1 VLEFFSNL
9 FRTGG
14 FHHGNSPAW
23 NGPLTGLHVGASLA
37 IWAAFTTTLIALNYY
52 ILRRQNAR
60 VSRAFW
66 IFEGFLFAGG
76 TLHLMNALMFLWPV
90 YRFLGL
96 LLLLTAV
103 LCWAAVLSLIP
114 VIPRILALRKPE
126 ELAKEIAERKKAE
139 ETLRVSEHRF
149 RTMADTMP
157 AMVAIFQGTGHAYV
171 NPMSMAIMGYS
182 REELLN
188 LGFIDYVHPEFR
200 QTVMQRSIARQRGE
214 KVESRYEIRLIAKNG
229 RDLWVDFSAT
239 PIEYDGKP
247 AILGIAIDITQRK
260 VMEQALRTA
269 MEEAEAASR
278 AKSTFLANMSHEIR
292 TPMNAVLGMT
302 DLVLDSELTRDQR
315 QHLETARDSAES
327 LLAIINDIL
336 DFSKIEAGK
345 LELEAAPFNLRETVE
360 DTVRSLAVRAH
371 GQGIELACRIAPN
384 TPEMLVGD
392 RVRLR
397 QVLTNLVGNAVK
409 FTPRGEVVMDVHSL
423 TDGDGR
429 AKLQFSV
436 VDTGIGIPQEK
447 LESIFKAFE
456 QADASMTRRYGG
468 TGLGLAITSRL
479 IELMNGK
486 IWVESRPGHGSTFHF
501 TAAFEVPE
509 QAGQPSVKVGPL
521 QIVGTKVL
529 VVDDNATN
537 RRILDEILRNWGMEP
552 VLAAG
557 AEEALSLLREAAGS
571 GRPFPIVLSDVNMP
585 DVDGFELVERCRRDP
600 ELESTVCIMLTS
612 ATRTGDAALGKELG
626 ITAQLVK
633 PVKQSELYNAIM
645 EGLGIAAAPSVEGE
659 KQIALP
665 AASGPLRVL
674 LAEDSVPNQKLAIGL
689 LSKWGYTT
697 VVATDG
703 QQAVDQAI
711 NDGKFD
717 LILMDVQMPE
727 LDGFEATRRIRN
739 AEREDGRR
747 RTPIIAMTAHAMKGD
762 RERCLEAGMD
772 GYISK
777 PVRAPELSRTI
788 AEFVADNAASCGYL
802 SLESETALSTPDATE
817 AGLALAPQNA
827 SPLDATVATGD
838 ESKSRV
844 DWTVALQSV
853 GGDRDLLVAVVSA
866 ALEEWPV
873 LINQLHG
880 AIPRQDNATVRRVI
894 HTLKNA
900 FRTLGAKQ
908 EAAFA
913 EQLETAERGHEPSE
927 ASIAELLDAVERVTS
942 ELEAFVGGPQRV

>member
-1 VLEFFSNL
+1 MLDFFSSL
-9 FRTGG
+9 FRTAG

-23 NGPLTGLHVGASLA
+23 SGGLVTVHVIAALA
-37 IWAAFTTTLIALNYY
+37 TWAAFTTTLIALNYY
-52 ILRRQNAR
+52 ILRRKNAR

-76 TLHLMNALMFLWPV
+76 TLHLMNALMFWWPV
-90 YRFLGL
+90 YRFLGVL
-96 LLLLTAV
+96 HVLTAA
-103 LCWAAVLSLIP
+103 LCWAAVISLIP

-171 NPMSMAIMGYS
+171 NPTSQTIMGYT
-182 REELLN
+182 REELIHLSF
-188 LGFIDYVHPEFR
+188 LDYVHPEFR
-200 QTVMQRSIARQRGE
+200 QKVMERSVARQRGE
-214 KVESRYEIRLIAKNG
+214 PVEARYEIRLVAKDG
-229 RDLWVDFSAT
+229 RNLWVDFSAT
-239 PIEYDGKP
+239 PIEYDGQP
-247 AILGIAIDITQRK
+247 AILGIAIDISQRK
-260 VMEQALRTA
+260 EMEQALRTA
-269 MEEAEAASR
+269 MEAAEAASR

-302 DLVLDSELTRDQR
+302 DLVLDTELTRDQR

-371 GQGIELACRIAPN
+371 GQGIELACRIAPD
-384 TPEMLVGD
+384 TPEKVIGD

-409 FTPRGEVVMDVHSL
+409 FTPRGEVVLDVHSAG
-423 TDGDGR
+423 DGFGR

-468 TGLGLAITSRL
+468 TGLGLAISSRL
-479 IELMNGK
+479 IELMEGK

-501 TAAFEVPE
+501 MATFDIPDATTPVP
-509 QAGQPSVKVGPL
+509 GRSRPT
-521 QIVGTKVL
+521 QILGTKVL

-537 RRILDEILRNWGMEP
+537 RRILDEVLQNWGMVP
-552 VLAAG
+552 VSATG
-557 AEEALSLLREAAGS
+557 ADEAYELLQEAVRAGS
-571 GRPFPIVLSDVNMP
+571 PIPIVLSDVNMP
-585 DVDGFELVERCRRDP
+585 AIDGFGFVERCRRD
-600 ELESTVCIMLTS
+600 EALQSTVFIMLTS
-612 ATRTGDAALGKELG
+612 ATRTGDAALGKKLR
-626 ITAQLVK
+626 IAAQLVK
-633 PVKQSELYNAIM
+633 PVKQSELYDAIM
-645 EGLGIAAAPSVEGE
+645 EGLGMAAPTLESD
-659 KQIALP
+659 KQTASAP
-665 AASGPLRVL
+665 ASGPLRIL

-697 VVATDG
+697 VVAVNG
-703 QQAVDQAI
+703 QQAVDRALSDR
-711 NDGKFD
+711 NFD

-727 LDGFEATRRIRN
+727 LDGFEATRRIRE
-739 AEREDGRR
+739 AERAAGLRP
-747 RTPIIAMTAHAMKGD
+747 TPIIAMTAHAMKGD

-788 AEFVADNAASCGYL
+788 AEFSRSDSAECVCDV
-802 SLESETALSTPDATE
+802 LERDTALPVSNTE
-817 AGLALAPQNA
+817 VPGPRPA
-827 SPLDATVATGD
+827 SGVANGH
-838 ESKSRV
+838 KSVVENGKLV
-844 DWTVALQSV
+844 DWTAALKSV
-853 GGDRDLLVAVVSA
+853 GGDRELLVSVVGA
-866 ALEEWPV
+866 ALEEWPMLV
-873 LINQLHG
+873 GQLNSALPLH
-880 AIPRQDNATVRRVI
+880 DEATVRRVM
-894 HTLKNA
+894 HTFKSA
-900 FRTLGAKQ
+900 FRTLGATQ
-908 EAAFA
+908 ASELA
-913 EQLETAERGHEPSE
+913 EQLETTDRGQELPPS
-927 ASIAELLDAVERVTS
+927 AIAELLRTVAAVTE
-942 ELEAFVGGPQRV
+942 ELSTFGGDPQRV

>member
-1 VLEFFSNL
+1 VLDFFSSL
-9 FRTGG
+9 FRTAG
-14 FHHGNSPAW
+14 FHHGGSPGW
-23 NGPLTGLHVGASLA
+23 SGGLVTVHVIAALA
-37 IWAAFTTTLIALNYY
+37 TWAAFTTTLIALNYY
-52 ILRRQNAR
+52 ILRRKNAR

-76 TLHLMNALMFLWPV
+76 TLHLMNALMFWWPV
-90 YRFLGL
+90 YRFLGVL
-96 LLLLTAV
+96 HVLTAAM
-103 LCWAAVLSLIP
+103 CWAAVISLIP

-171 NPMSMAIMGYS
+171 NPTSQTIMGYT
-182 REELLN
+182 REELIHLSF
-188 LGFIDYVHPEFR
+188 LDYVHPDFR
-200 QTVMQRSIARQRGE
+200 QKVMERSVARQRGE
-214 KVESRYEIRLIAKNG
+214 QVESRYEIRLVAKDG
-229 RDLWVDFSAT
+229 RNLWVDFSAT
-239 PIEYDGKP
+239 PIEYDGQP

-260 VMEQALRTA
+260 EMEQALRTA
-269 MEEAEAASR
+269 MEAAEAASR

-345 LELEAAPFNLRETVE
+345 LELESAPFNLRETVE

-371 GQGIELACRIAPN
+371 GQGIELACRIAPD
-384 TPEMLVGD
+384 TPENVVGD

-409 FTPRGEVVMDVHSL
+409 FTPRGEVVLDVHSAG
-423 TDGDGR
+423 DGFGR

-468 TGLGLAITSRL
+468 TGLGLAISSRL
-479 IELMNGK
+479 IELMEGK

-501 TAAFEVPE
+501 MATFDIPDATTPVP
-509 QAGQPSVKVGPL
+509 GRVRPT
-521 QIVGTKVL
+521 QILGTKVL

-537 RRILDEILRNWGMEP
+537 RRILDEVLQNWGMVP
-552 VLAAG
+552 ISASG
-557 AEEALSLLREAAGS
+557 ADEAHELLHDAVRAGS
-571 GRPFPIVLSDVNMP
+571 PLPIVLSDVNMP
-585 DVDGFELVERCRRDP
+585 AVDGFEFVERCRRD
-600 ELESTVCIMLTS
+600 EALQSTVFIMLTS
-612 ATRTGDAALGKELG
+612 ATRTGDAALGKKLR
-626 ITAQLVK
+626 IAAQLVK
-633 PVKQSELYNAIM
+633 PVKQSELYDALM
-645 EGLGIAAAPSVEGE
+645 EGLGIAAPTLESDKQTASAP
-659 KQIALP
+659 
-665 AASGPLRVL
+665 ASGPLRIL

-697 VVATDG
+697 VVAVNG
-703 QQAVDQAI
+703 QQAVDRALSDR
-711 NDGKFD
+711 NFD

-727 LDGFEATRRIRN
+727 LDGFEATRRIRE
-739 AEREDGRR
+739 AERAAGLP

-788 AEFVADNAASCGYL
+788 AEFSSSDPAECGCDI
-802 SLESETALSTPDATE
+802 LERDTALPVSNTEVPAPRPATVEANGRKSATE
-817 AGLALAPQNA
+817 NGKL
-827 SPLDATVATGD
+827 
-838 ESKSRV
+838 V
-844 DWTVALQSV
+844 DWTAALKSV
-853 GGDRDLLVAVVSA
+853 GGDRELLLSVVGA
-866 ALEEWPV
+866 ALEEWPMLV
-873 LINQLHG
+873 GELNSAL
-880 AIPRQDNATVRRVI
+880 PRHDEVTVRRI
-894 HTLKNA
+894 MHTFKSA
-900 FRTLGAKQ
+900 FRTLGATQ
-908 EAAFA
+908 ASELA
-913 EQLETAERGHEPSE
+913 ERLETSDRGQELPPS
-927 ASIAELLDAVERVTS
+927 AIAELLQTVEAVTE
-942 ELEAFVGGPQRV
+942 ELSTFGGGPQHV

>member
-1 VLEFFSNL
+1 VLDFFSSL
-9 FRTGG
+9 FRSGG
-14 FHHGNSPAW
+14 FHHGNSPSW
-23 NGPLTGLHVGASLA
+23 NGPLVGLHVATSLA
-37 IWAAFTTTLIALNYY
+37 IWLAFTTTLFALNYY

-76 TLHLMNALMFLWPV
+76 TLHLMNSLMFLWPV

-96 LLLLTAV
+96 LQLLTAV
-103 LCWAAVLSLIP
+103 LCWAAVISLIP

-126 ELAKEIAERKKAE
+126 ELAKEVAERKKAE

-171 NPMSMAIMGYS
+171 NPTSQAIMGYS
-182 REELLN
+182 REELFN
-188 LGFIDYVHPEFR
+188 LSFIDYVHPDFR
-200 QTVMQRSIARQRGE
+200 QKVMERSVARQRGE
-214 KVESRYEIRLIAKNG
+214 KVESRYEIRLVAKDG
-229 RDLWVDFSAT
+229 RNLWVDFSAT

-247 AILGIAIDITQRK
+247 AILGIAIDISQRK
-260 VMEQALRTA
+260 EMEEALRTA

-302 DLVLDSELTRDQR
+302 DLVLDTELTRDQR

-345 LELEAAPFNLRETVE
+345 LELELAPFNLRETVE

-371 GQGIELACRIAPN
+371 GQGIELACRIAPD
-384 TPEMLVGD
+384 TPETVVGD

-409 FTPRGEVVMDVHSL
+409 FTPRGEVVMDVNS
-423 TDGDGR
+423 TGDGNGR

-501 TAAFEVPE
+501 TASFELPE
-509 QAGQPSVKVGPL
+509 ATTQAPARFGPM

-537 RRILDEILRNWGMEP
+537 RRILDEILRNWGMVP
-552 VLAAG
+552 VSASG
-557 AEEALSLLREAAGS
+557 ADEAQALLHEAAQVGS
-571 GRPFPIVLSDVNMP
+571 PIPIVLSDVNMP
-585 DVDGFELVERCRRDP
+585 AVDGFEFVERCRRD
-600 ELESTVCIMLTS
+600 EALQSTVVVMLTS
-612 ATRTGDAALGKELG
+612 ATRTGDAALGKKLG
-626 ITAQLVK
+626 IAAQLVK
-633 PVKQSELYNAIM
+633 PVKQSELYDAIM
-645 EGLGIAAAPSVEGE
+645 EGLGIAAPAFEGDRQAASAP
-659 KQIALP
+659 
-665 AASGPLRVL
+665 ASGPLRIL

-703 QQAVDQAI
+703 QQAVDRALSDR
-711 NDGKFD
+711 NLD

-727 LDGFEATRRIRN
+727 LDGFEATRRIRE
-739 AEREDGRR
+739 AERAEGRR

-762 RERCLEAGMD
+762 RERCLQAGMD

-777 PVRAPELSRTI
+777 PVRAPELSKTI
-788 AEFVADNAASCGYL
+788 AQFAQIDSAECGCDI
-802 SLESETALSTPDATE
+802 LERDTALPLSDSQVGHAPDRDTSIGPAAQKAAGQSE
-817 AGLALAPQNA
+817 SLVDWNVGLA
-827 SPLDATVATGD
+827 
-838 ESKSRV
+838 
-844 DWTVALQSV
+844 SV
-853 GGDRDLLVAVVSA
+853 GGDRELLLSVVSA
-866 ALEEWPV
+866 ALEEWPGLV
-873 LINQLHG
+873 TQLHD
-880 AIPRQDNATVRRVI
+880 ALLRQDDTTVRRVF

-908 EAAFA
+908 AGE
-913 EQLETAERGHEPSE
+913 LAERLEISDRTHEFS
-927 ASIAELLDAVERVTS
+927 ASSVAELVEAVQRVTG
-942 ELEAFVGGPQRV
+942 ELEAFVGDPQRV